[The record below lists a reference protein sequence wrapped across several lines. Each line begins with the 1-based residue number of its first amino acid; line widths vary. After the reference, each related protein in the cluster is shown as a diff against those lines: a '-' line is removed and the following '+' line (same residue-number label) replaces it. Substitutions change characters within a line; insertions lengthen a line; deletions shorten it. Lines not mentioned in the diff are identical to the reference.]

1 MTLSASPADPPRPD
15 RVKDRIRALY
25 EDETAQA
32 QRFRYGLLAFDVT
45 TIAFVVAT
53 SFLPRQAA
61 IEVIDFVIGLAL
73 LADFSARLWIARR
86 PWREL
91 SHPLTWADLIAIAS
105 FLAPIVG
112 EGGGFL
118 RVLRTLRLMRT
129 YQLVKQ
135 LRGDSAFFRKNQEI
149 IFAATNLCVFIF
161 VMTGIV
167 YETQHRTNP
176 GIANYV
182 DALYFTVTSLTTT
195 GYGDITLPG
204 TTGRLISV
212 LIMIFGVTLFL
223 RLAQVLFRPTKV
235 RFPCPTCGLQR
246 HEPDAVHCK
255 ACGTVLNIPNED

>member
-15 RVKDRIRALY
+15 RFKDRIRALY

-73 LADFSARLWIARR
+73 LTDFSARLWIARR

-91 SHPLTWADLIAIAS
+91 SHPLTWADLIAIVS

>member
-1 MTLSASPADPPRPD
+1 MSHPAEPVPPTPAR
-15 RVKDRIRALY
+15 RELVRALY
-25 EDETAQA
+25 EDDTPRGR
-32 QRFRYGLLAFDVT
+32 RFRYGLLAFDT
-45 TIAFVVAT
+45 GTIAFVVAS
-53 SFLPRQAA
+53 SFLPRASVL
-61 IEVIDFVIGLAL
+61 EVVDFVIGLVC
-73 LADFSARLWIARR
+73 LADFAARLWIARR
-86 PWREL
+86 PWRDL
-91 SHPLTWADLIAIAS
+91 TNPLTWADLIAILS
-105 FLAPIVG
+105 FLAPITG

-135 LRGDSAFFRKNQEI
+135 LRGDSAIFRRNQEI

-176 GIANYV
+176 GIGNYV

-204 TTGRLISV
+204 TAGRLISV
-212 LIMIFGVTLFL
+212 IIMIFGVTLFL
-223 RLAQVLFRPTKV
+223 RLAQVLFRPVKV
-235 RFPCPTCGLQR
+235 RHPCPTCGLQR

>member
-1 MTLSASPADPPRPD
+1 MTSSSPHAEQLQPAPLKE
-15 RVKDRIRALY
+15 RVRELY
-25 EDETAQA
+25 EAETERAE
-32 QRFRYGLLAFDVT
+32 RFRYGLLAFDLVT
-45 TIAFVVAT
+45 ISFVVAT
-53 SFLPRQAA
+53 SFMQRRLGFE
-61 IEVIDFVIGLAL
+61 IIDFLIGVIALTDFLA
-73 LADFSARLWIARR
+73 RMWIARR

-91 SHPLTWADLIAIAS
+91 SHPLTWADIIAIIS
-105 FLAPIVG
+105 FLAPITG
-112 EGGGFL
+112 EGAGFF

-161 VMTGIV
+161 IMTGIV
-167 YETQHRTNP
+167 YASQHQTNP

-204 TTGRLISV
+204 TPGRLISV
-212 LIMIFGVTLFL
+212 TIMIFGVTLFL

-235 RFPCPTCGLQR
+235 RHPCPTCGLQR

>member
-1 MTLSASPADPPRPD
+1 MTLSASPADPPRPG

-25 EDETAQA
+25 EDETEQA
-32 QRFRYGLLAFDVT
+32 KRFRYGLLAFDVT

-61 IEVIDFVIGLAL
+61 IEAIDFVIGLAL

-91 SHPLTWADLIAIAS
+91 SHPLTWADLIAIVS